1 MVDRVL
7 NMPVVSVM
15 LLEAKEIIYIY
26 RDRSLLQDQNKEELA
41 DNGNW
46 QVYISKTYKLCRITA
61 LISCNLFSC
70 YCSPLHCMKSALNW
84 RFSDSYISA
93 FGLNTERYFSSPTAV
108 RYVKNVRKTPN
119 TGTFHAVLCLWFPV
133 YCSNCCKILAK
144 SGNGKLLTIFA
155 KKQHDLC
162 LTDTA

>member
-41 DNGNW
+41 DNGNS
-46 QVYISKTYKLCRITA
+46 QVYIPNTYKLCHITI
-61 LISCNLFSC
+61 LISSNLFSC
-70 YCSPLHCMKSALNW
+70 YCFPLHCMKSALIW
-84 RFSDSYISA
+84 RFFDSYFTA
-93 FGLNTERYFSSPTAV
+93 FGLNTERYFSSPNAV
-108 RYVKNVRKTPN
+108 RYVKNARKTPN
-119 TGTFHAVLCLWFPV
+119 TGTFHAVLYQWFPV

-144 SGNGKLLTIFA
+144 SGNEKL
-155 KKQHDLC
+155 
-162 LTDTA
+162 